1 MKGTALLALVLVCCA
16 SFSAPI
22 EARLMENTQNK
33 DFFGSSFK
41 TSWSARTAYN
51 RFVNSFKKATQPTL
65 SPGEYC
71 PIGTL
76 VAASTSGTTASVT
89 VQDQGHTALLTE
101 TVSCDNYANGNVF
114 SVSDVVDNAIDCQGE
129 GHDGKTRL
137 ADSFEKLMEFDKLM
151 QEQSSIYL
159 NSKLKTKREDY
170 GSTLRR
176 LKDSGSPG
184 SAFKGIESFLN
195 TKKAFRRVEM
205 VHKYAMCLAA
215 RNHDA
220 FFYLSMIH
228 PEFELGTGGGN
239 NFFGYETGNQDDED
253 ASHVNSTKVI
263 SHQGGVQWSE
273 LIEHY
278 FEKNSTESKA
288 HARTLGMHGTF
299 WSFLA
304 RDAALCMLAV
314 SAQCPGG
321 IGPATGAY
329 GTAQTGDGI
338 SLEFYSDG
346 GHQQTLVESTYLLLK
361 YLSYM
366 VYTPHNSDADDVAN
380 TEVASS
386 AHMGSDVE
394 RGHTLETVLSNGCT
408 AVHAHKLNATYAKNI
423 TSAQLRNSD
432 KEYDLYTCLAAAKKD
447 DDCKKV
453 TSLVEIGVDPSTTRK
468 FSPIFKIASCHCLM
482 NNVTAEIV
490 SVYEEKKMVV
500 NCPTSVGEDSSKHLA
515 TKEEWKVT
523 LNALSKVISHIRDYA
538 YYGDDNATKDDH
550 AEILE
555 YAYHSLC
562 SDNLNKKAPSIPE
575 QPEKPDAKVTRLVNV
590 GKADRSES
598 RLSHP
603 DDKMLQGTVC
613 ITNSS
618 SSVGDM
624 MSGNQQTAGKCNG
637 DWICL
642 GKSLLKRVG
651 DTVRTVAAKVSEST
665 KNMFSKYSSWWK

>member
-1 MKGTALLALVLVCCA
+1 
-16 SFSAPI
+16 
-22 EARLMENTQNK
+22 
-33 DFFGSSFK
+33 
-41 TSWSARTAYN
+41 
-51 RFVNSFKKATQPTL
+51 
-65 SPGEYC
+65 
-71 PIGTL
+71 

-89 VQDQGHTALLTE
+89 VQDQGPALLTK

-114 SVSDVVDNAIDCQGE
+114 SVSDIVDNAIDCQGE

-137 ADSFEKLMEFDKLM
+137 ANSFEKLMEFDKLM

-159 NSKLKTKREDY
+159 NSKVKTQREDY
-170 GSTLRR
+170 DPTLRR
-176 LKDSGSPG
+176 LKDLGSV
-184 SAFKGIESFLN
+184 FKGIKSFLN

-228 PEFELGTGGGN
+228 PEFELGTGGGDD
-239 NFFGYETGNQDDED
+239 FFGSNTGTGTQEEDDF
-253 ASHVNSTKVI
+253 HVSPERVK
-263 SHQGGVQWSE
+263 SHQGDVQWTE

-288 HARTLGMHGTF
+288 HARTLGMNGAF

-314 SAQCPGG
+314 SAQCPRG
-321 IGPATGAY
+321 IGPANGAY

-338 SLEFYSDG
+338 SLKFYSDG
-346 GHQQTLVESTYLLLK
+346 GKQQTLVESTYLLLK

-366 VYTPHNSDADDVAN
+366 VYTPHNSGVDNITD

-408 AVHAHKLNATYAKNI
+408 AVHAHKLNGTYAKEI
-423 TSAQLRNSD
+423 TNAQLNNTD
-432 KEYDLYTCLAAAKKD
+432 GQYDLYTCLAAAKKD
-447 DDCKKV
+447 GECKKV
-453 TSLVEIGVDPSTTRK
+453 NSLVEIGVDPSDTRQ
-468 FSPIFKIASCHCLM
+468 FSPIFKITSCHCLL
-482 NNVTAEIV
+482 NNVTAKSV
-490 SVYEEKKMVV
+490 SEYGAGKMVV

-538 YYGDDNATKDDH
+538 YYGDDNETNVDH

-562 SDNLNKKAPSIPE
+562 SDNQIKKAPSIPE

-590 GKADRSES
+590 GKADHFES

-642 GKSLLKRVG
+642 GKSISKWAG
-651 DTVRTVAAKVSEST
+651 NTARTLGESV
-665 KNMFSKYSSWWK
+665 KNIFG